1 MRKILIAICSL
12 MLMTALTA
20 QVWADDGRF
29 RIAVSDLIITDAVS
43 KANKETILNS
53 NLMADIENALTN
65 SRKFEVVT
73 RRAEVMENITNE
85 QIFANSDWAAGDA
98 ATKGWLKNAQ
108 ALVIIE
114 VTSFSFGRS
123 ASAIPN
129 IENKLNVSDNCSIK
143 LSAKI
148 IDTTSGTILASFPV
162 NASTGSGTFMVSGSK
177 GGASRSIMEKNMTKA
192 AASLVNKISDTVFPI
207 KIVNVQDADNIWIN
221 RGEDSGLKVGESFNI
236 FAPGE
241 ELIDPDTGESLG
253 TTESQVGQAKVV
265 KINPKASV
273 VKLVKGDVAQLDKG
287 FILRRP

>member
-1 MRKILIAICSL
+1 MRQFFTVLCSL
-12 MLMTALTA
+12 LVLAVLSTQAL
-20 QVWADDGRF
+20 ADDGKY

-65 SRKFEVVT
+65 SRKFEVIT
-73 RRAEVMENITNE
+73 RRADMLENITDE
-85 QIFANSDWAAGDA
+85 QIFAQSDWAAGDSA
-98 ATKGWLKNAQ
+98 DKGWLKNAQ

-114 VTSFSFGRS
+114 ITSFSFGRS

-129 IENKLNVSDNCSIK
+129 IENKWNVSDNCSIK
-143 LSAKI
+143 MSAKI
-148 IDTTSGTILASFPV
+148 IDTVSGTILASFPIE
-162 NASTGSGTFMVSGSK
+162 ASTGSGTFMVSGSK
-177 GGASRSIMEKNMTKA
+177 GGASRSIMQKNMTKA
-192 AASLVNKISDTVFPI
+192 AGLLVNKISDTVFPI

-221 RGEDSGLKVGESFNI
+221 RGDDSGLKMGETFNI

-253 TTESQVGQAKVV
+253 TTETQVGQAKVV